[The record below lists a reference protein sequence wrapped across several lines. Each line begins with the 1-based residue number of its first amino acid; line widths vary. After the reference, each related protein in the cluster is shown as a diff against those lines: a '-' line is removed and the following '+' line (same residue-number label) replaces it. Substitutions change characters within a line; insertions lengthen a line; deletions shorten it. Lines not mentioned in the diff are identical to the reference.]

1 MSYKTD
7 NCKSCHDQRNWV
19 IVMKASQAHSSPIRN
34 EQNYEKRMT
43 KGKELEVPEDSDTL
57 KIFLHKGDP
66 YR

>member
-1 MSYKTD
+1 
-7 NCKSCHDQRNWV
+7 
-19 IVMKASQAHSSPIRN
+19 MKASQAHSSPIRN